1 MTFRQ
6 DHLCHGAHRH
16 QDHRYQRG
24 PDADAKARHL
34 FFREGFGAVQTFRNR
49 LINAF
54 QEAGINRARQN
65 HGWDRQNRTEQQ
77 GFTHIRVEDG
87 CDSGWTRVR
96 RQEAVSHGQRRSHW
110 HTDIQQ
116 RDVCRSRDGEH
127 QRQHQHEAH
136 FIEQREAD
144 GKTG

>member
-6 DHLCHGAHRH
+6 DHLRHGAHRH
-16 QDHRYQRG
+16 QNNRYQRS

-34 FFREGFGAVQTFRNR
+34 FFGEGFGAVQTFRNR

-54 QEAGINRARQN
+54 QEAGIDRACQDYR
-65 HGWDRQNRTEQQ
+65 WDRQNRTEQQ
-77 GFTHIRVEDG
+77 GFTHICVENG
-87 CDSGWTRVR
+87 GDSGWARVR
-96 RQEAVSHGQRRSHW
+96 RQEAVGNGQRRSHW
-110 HTDIQQ
+110 HTDEQQ
-116 RDVCRSRDGEH
+116 RDVGRGGDGEH

-136 FIEQREAD
+136 FIEQRKTD